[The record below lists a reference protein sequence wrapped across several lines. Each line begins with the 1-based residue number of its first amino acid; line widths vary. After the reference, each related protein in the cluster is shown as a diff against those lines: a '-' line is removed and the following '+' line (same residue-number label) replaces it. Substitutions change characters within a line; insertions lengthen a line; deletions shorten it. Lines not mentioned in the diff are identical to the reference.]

1 MTRRYRLRKEAGFGE
16 SSRFFFL
23 SWFLSLFFSLAS
35 FLIPP
40 DLNAARRPLWIS
52 VELGLF
58 RPSSA
63 TLNNELIP
71 LLNQILSDLEA
82 EAGEL
87 GLKTRRGPLGK
98 INTNLSLAAEIEMP
112 LGNQF
117 SLVGGIGYWKKA
129 VSASVEAWGELN
141 NFFFWL
147 EDVTNVSMRL
157 IPIRVSVRGEK
168 RWGRWRYFGGLGL
181 TWALS
186 QFEYTSRFQFLE
198 LSGSFEEDYFREKAR
213 GRAFLPHGEAGADYT
228 GEEKIRFGII
238 IRFPIG
244 KINYLKVVESSDPQ
258 NLGQQAVF
266 IDQRGREKSL
276 CWELTGLQAGLILR
290 YLF

>member
-1 MTRRYRLRKEAGFGE
+1 M
-16 SSRFFFL
+16 
-23 SWFLSLFFSLAS
+23 
-35 FLIPP
+35 IPP
-40 DLNAARRPLWIS
+40 DLHAAKRPLWVS

-82 EAGEL
+82 EAGEM
-87 GLKTRRGPLGK
+87 GLKTRSSPLGK
-98 INTNLSLAAEIEMP
+98 INTNFSLAAEIEMP
-112 LGNQF
+112 LWNQF
-117 SLVGGIGYWKKA
+117 SLVGGIGYWKKS
-129 VSASVEAWGELN
+129 VSASVEAWGELD
-141 NFFFWL
+141 NFFYRL
-147 EDVTNVSMRL
+147 EDVTNVSVRL

-168 RWGRWRYFGGLGL
+168 KWGRWQYFGGLGL

-213 GRAFLPHGEAGADYT
+213 GRAFLPHGEAGANYT
-228 GEEKIRFGII
+228 WEEKIRFGII

-244 KINYLKVVESSDPQ
+244 KINHLKIIDSSDPQ

-266 IDQRGREKSL
+266 IDQGGREKSL
-276 CWELTGLQAGLILR
+276 CWELTGFQAGLILR